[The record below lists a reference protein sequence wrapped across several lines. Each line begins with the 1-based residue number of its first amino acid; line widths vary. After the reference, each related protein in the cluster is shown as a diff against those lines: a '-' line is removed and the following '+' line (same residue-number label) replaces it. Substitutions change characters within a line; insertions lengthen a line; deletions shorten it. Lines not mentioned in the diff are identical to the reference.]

1 MRSSYATT
9 AHLSGAP
16 EKPASIV
23 RRAAVADLP
32 ELVTIHERAFRHFF
46 LTRMGGDFLL
56 RYYELV
62 LTYRRGICL
71 VADNSGLLSGFACG
85 FLDPTAFYTLMRRY
99 SHRFA
104 LPAARA
110 LGRHPSLLPGIAR
123 GIQRMRDAAV
133 HANAQSCDLSSIAV
147 APEAGRSGVGVTL
160 ARAFLAQAWS
170 LNASLVRLHT
180 DANEND
186 AANAFYRKLG
196 FREHRHFLQHQ
207 GRWMN
212 EYVMNRPN
220 SDEECGHSV

>member
-1 MRSSYATT
+1 MTSSYATT
-9 AHLSGAP
+9 AHLPGAP
-16 EKPASIV
+16 GKPGTII
-23 RRAAVADLP
+23 RPAAIADLP
-32 ELVTIHERAFRHFF
+32 KLVTIHERAFRNFF
-46 LTRMGGDFLL
+46 LTRMGGNFLL

-62 LTYRRGICL
+62 LMYRRGICL
-71 VADNSGLLSGFACG
+71 VADTSGLLSGFACG
-85 FLDPTAFYTLMRRY
+85 FLDPTGFYTLMRRY
-99 SHRFA
+99 GHRFA

-123 GIQRMRDAAV
+123 GIQRMRDAV
-133 HANAQSCDLSSIAV
+133 HASAQSCDLSSIAV
-147 APEAGRSGVGVTL
+147 APEAGRSGLGVTL

-180 DANEND
+180 DADENE

-212 EYVMNRPN
+212 EYIMNRPN
-220 SDEECGHSV
+220 SDEECGSSV